1 MQYKNKISGI
11 LRCIFCL
18 LVITLTMDCWSLDA
32 TTTSIRP
39 ATAPVVGDPLLS
51 FRINNGI
58 LQNTAASAG
67 SADNGLSVSGFY
79 TTSTTPTTTIDQQLH
94 LPMLNSAAGLTTP
107 QNQQTGGS
115 ADALMNLRMAYR
127 TKGLSFSASMNETGS
142 DVFNYADAVKKL
154 ALVDAAGANSLSLG
168 TKKLGYDLNYSGIS
182 GMSFSSKINTV
193 TNELAGNGE
202 NGLTRTLG
210 QHGVGLAL
218 GSQYRMEY
226 QISRLTEVWD
236 PTTVK
241 RDSREVDT
249 NLLKLSGNIGKQSAM
264 NFSNGQTHSNCGASQ
279 TDTTERNYSLKWNEW
294 KGITL
299 AGNYNTKSIEQTHED
314 TSILNL
320 EVTATPLRGVKL
332 MGKLTNNSRMLPGML
347 EAADNNFRQLRIDTT
362 LSPYLQLKNEY
373 VTVSTPSNG
382 DTTTLNNQATLTLS
396 PTWTANMLMGST
408 ERSLIGSE
416 KRLECGLKGMVG
428 PKGKQATV
436 LLQSGRY
443 DLGISDK
450 TYNENLLSVQ
460 LLGYRPLSSTSISLG
475 FYDGPLLMGNS
486 MVYRSWGTRPSANG
500 GAWRD
505 LDFARY
511 HELGGEITQTLDAQ
525 TKLVA
530 KQVNS
535 ETEQVGVQT
544 MSEYGIERKIGKGT
558 IQLGRTYTHLPD
570 GTQQQGTV
578 WNLRLPFTGQLPGWA
593 GKTLQGTVFQD
604 GAAWGFGQL
613 PTWVT
618 SPTSGMTVGQK
629 ISQLNNV
636 AIQDQSVSLGGMTG
650 DDLYLQAGYQRNPK
664 PVLALGD
671 PGDRLMLHSACAI
684 SPGLQL
690 IGRYLQETLTDKAA
704 ILITRS
710 LGVMGN
716 ISPTT
721 QLQLQVNWL
730 TQRSVTT
737 TDDGVSYQLQFAR
750 TINASNSLVVKY
762 RLLPDS
768 FRGALLAQQVDVG
781 FKLSF

>member
-1 MQYKNKISGI
+1 M
-11 LRCIFCL
+11 RCIISL
-18 LVITLTMDCWSLDA
+18 LVISLTMNCWSLEA
-32 TTTSIRP
+32 TTSVRP
-39 ATAPVVGDPLLS
+39 ATAPVAVDPLLS

-58 LQNTAASAG
+58 LVNSAASPAL
-67 SADNGLSVSGFY
+67 ADNGLSVSGFY
-79 TTSTTPTTTIDQQLH
+79 TNSTAPTTTIDQHLH
-94 LPMLNSAAGLTTP
+94 IPMLNSAAGFTTQ
-107 QNQQTGGS
+107 QNQLTGNS

-127 TKGLSFSASMNETGS
+127 AKGLSFNASMNETGS

-154 ALVDAAGANSLSLG
+154 ATVDATGANSLSLG
-168 TKKLGYDLNYSGIS
+168 TKKLGYDLNYTGIS
-182 GMSFSSKINTV
+182 GMSFSSKVNTV

-202 NGLTRTLG
+202 NGLTRTQG
-210 QHGVGLAL
+210 QHSVGLAL

-226 QISRLTEVWD
+226 QISRLTEDWD
-236 PTTVK
+236 PNTVK
-241 RDSREVDT
+241 RASRAVDS
-249 NLLKLSGNIGKQSAM
+249 NLLKLSGNLGKKSTM
-264 NFSNGQTHSNCGASQ
+264 NFSNGQTHSISGTSQ

-294 KGITL
+294 KGVTL
-299 AGNYNTKSIEQTHED
+299 AGNYNTKSIEQTQED

-320 EVTATPLRGVKL
+320 ELAATPLQGMKL
-332 MGKLTNNSRMLPGML
+332 MGKLTNNSRMLPGMK

-362 LSPYLQLKNEY
+362 LTPYLQLKNEY

-382 DTTTLNNQATLTLS
+382 DTTTLNNQATLMLS
-396 PTWTANMLMGST
+396 PTWTANMLMGTT
-408 ERSLIGSE
+408 ERTLTGSE

-428 PKGKQATV
+428 PKGNQATV

-443 DLGISDK
+443 DLGISDN

-460 LLGYRPLSSTSISLG
+460 LLGYRPWSSTSFSLG
-475 FYDGPLLMGNS
+475 FYDGPLLMGSS

-500 GAWRD
+500 GAWRN
-505 LDFARY
+505 LDFAHY

-535 ETEQVGVQT
+535 ETELVGAQT
-544 MSEYGIERKIGKGT
+544 MSEFGIERKIGKGI
-558 IQLGRTYTHLPD
+558 IQLGRSYTRLQN
-570 GTQQQGTV
+570 GSEQQATI

-650 DDLYLQAGYQRNPK
+650 DDLYLQAGYQRNPR

-690 IGRYLQETLTDKAA
+690 IGRFLQETLTDKAA
-704 ILITRS
+704 ILTTRS
-710 LGVMGN
+710 LGVMGS

-730 TQRSVTT
+730 TQRSATT

-762 RLLPDS
+762 RLLPDN
-768 FRGALLAQQVDVG
+768 FRGALIAQQMDVG
-781 FKLSF
+781 FKISY